1 MKKILFIATLLAS
14 WLPFSTAHAD
24 NVAKIGTTV
33 YETLAAA
40 VSAATAGQTVEITAA
55 GTYTLP
61 SLPQNITIQGAVD
74 GVVFSH
80 TTAGNVASVSNGA
93 TFKNL
98 TFNFG
103 NVNYHGFQSASLI
116 NMDACTLN
124 GKFFSYGDMNFTN
137 CQFVQNN
144 ADYHMWVYGK
154 GTVNYTNCT
163 FTNNATGKFLNL
175 YSESSSNV
183 ATVTV
188 TGCKFINNSTSANKA
203 AINVKATC
211 GSTMLDYT
219 VNVEDCEVEGAFP
232 AASTSSS
239 LVVLNSLV
247 QVDDKP
253 ASAASE
259 NISVEMDNVV
269 VYDNG
274 TSVEVVEINDVA
286 GLKAFRDA
294 VNSRTSYAGKI
305 VRLMADLDLS
315 SEANWQPIGSN
326 TMTSYPGTAFKGTFD
341 GNGHTV
347 SNVTVNTSEPNYAT
361 AGFFGS
367 IEEGSIVNLT
377 VKNVNIKSTHYA
389 GGIVAYTSNTPSIIN
404 CHVIGGTITTTPEL
418 LASGKYDNGDKA
430 GGIMGYCTAGTTIKD
445 CTVEGLTVR
454 AYRDLAGICGRAGG
468 EVSNCTVKDVTVI
481 QDNTNA
487 YEGDKSSTAGTV
499 VGGGSSNAAA
509 TNAANT
515 TENVTIQ
522 FAGNGVAQ
530 IGTTKY
536 ETLQAAIDAAETGD
550 VIELLQDIDLTTVT
564 TAPSD
569 KYNVNVNKSVTIDGK
584 GYKITSSTGKRPL
597 VLTGEG
603 NDITLKNLTVVNNGA
618 DWCLGIT
625 NALTC
630 TLDNTTIDGTRYV
643 GSYNQPLTIGSID
656 ETGRVT
662 LNVTN
667 GSVIKT
673 NDAGSA
679 HYAII
684 AWHPADIT
692 VTNSSLIGW
701 ANVYLKPDA
710 EGSTVNI
717 SYSTLKSQ
725 GVAGATNNFSM
736 FTTECGNNTITLTNN
751 NISLAA
757 AADTYMTLITLNGS
771 DNTVKVLGDGTT
783 FTTNDATLGGISYR
797 KGDFENNTV
806 SFDENTHTTF
816 AEAINVLKEEGISD
830 TEAGGVYTLGYSP
843 EVYYYWFTNG
853 VEKGENCNFADPFVE
868 GWLCDGEFIRVNKDI
883 TLTANIACQLTSGS
897 FTLTL
902 GEYSITKGDYAVTLN
917 GGVSVNTDKQTNIFA
932 AAEGYKIVEAAVE
945 GGYTYTAAE
954 ITPVAQI
961 GDVKYNTLAEAVAA
975 VPTDGTQTTI
985 TMIDNETIVGNSGVT
1000 IAANQNVVLDLNGKT
1015 VTGNTDSE
1023 TTYALITNKGTLT
1036 IQDNTD
1042 TNKDGSGTGRIE
1054 VYPTNPWVYS
1064 EANPGGY
1071 ASNLIRNEGTLTV
1084 ESGYLYNNGTGSA
1097 TYAIDNYSAGKVTIN
1112 GGKIDTAKSSAI
1124 RMFYNNGGSIT
1135 VTDGIV
1141 GGDNSYMGVQVMS
1154 GSNVNVSV
1162 TGGTITGTYAFYA
1175 TNTGGSINISGGTF
1189 DGYVGFGSACT
1200 NDISITDGRFL
1211 EWCGTWGSHAGFIS
1225 GGVFAQ
1231 PVDETYCAKGYI
1243 PTDNG
1248 DGTYGVKLGTY
1259 VAQIGDDK
1267 KFETLEAA
1275 FAAAEDGQT
1284 ITLLANCAGNG
1295 IQVAQGKFTTGLTVD
1310 FAGFTYT
1317 ISGATVGSTGTKTQ
1331 AFQLLKGNTITFK
1344 NGTIVADNVD
1354 VKMMIQNYSN
1364 LTLESMVLDAT
1375 KGTNSIGYVV
1385 STNNGSTTISNT
1397 TITAKAEGVAFD
1409 VCTGWG
1415 GYTSNKVEVTGTS
1428 KINGDVEVSFYG
1440 DGTAPVLT
1448 LTSGTLIGDIVME
1461 KGADKATVTQVDTFN
1476 AEAPDGY
1483 QWKSNGDGTST
1494 LAPNVIVG
1502 STGFATFSSTKALDF
1517 TGIENIY
1524 AYIAVVEDG
1533 KVTYKRIRKVPA
1545 NTGLL
1550 LRNPDKEAADK
1561 SAKAYVPTLS
1571 GDADSTKG
1579 NAFVAVSETITS
1591 LASTEG
1597 DMINYILNNGSNGVG
1612 FYRANNQK
1620 VAAGKAYLTLD
1631 NSTHVKALVFDEDDA
1646 TGIAEVESFDEGTQA
1661 TYNLAGQRVP
1671 ARSAQK
1677 GIYIVNGKKII
1688 K

>member
-24 NVAKIGTTV
+24 NVAKIGSTE

-40 VSAATAGQTVEITAA
+40 VSAANAGETVDITAA

-61 SLPQNITIQGAVD
+61 NLPQNITIQGAVE
-74 GVVFSH
+74 GVVFNCIGAAYTS
-80 TTAGNVASVSNGA
+80 VASVPNGA

-103 NVNYHGFQSASLI
+103 NVDYHGFQHAGLI

-163 FTNNATGKFLNL
+163 FTNNATGKFLHL

-188 TGCKFINNSTSANKA
+188 TGCKFINNSTSASKA

-211 GSTMLDYT
+211 GSKILEYT
-219 VNVEDCEVEGAFP
+219 VNVENCTAEGAFP
-232 AASTSSS
+232 AASSSDA
-239 LVVLNSLV
+239 LVVLNPLV
-247 QVDDKP
+247 QVDDRPSDPTTTEKISIT
-253 ASAASE
+253 AE
-259 NISVEMDNVV
+259 NNTVM
-269 VYDNG
+269 NG
-274 TSVEVVEINDVA
+274 TEEVA
-286 GLKAFRDA
+286 
-294 VNSRTSYAGKI
+294 
-305 VRLMADLDLS
+305 
-315 SEANWQPIGSN
+315 
-326 TMTSYPGTAFKGTFD
+326 
-341 GNGHTV
+341 
-347 SNVTVNTSEPNYAT
+347 
-361 AGFFGS
+361 
-367 IEEGSIVNLT
+367 IED
-377 VKNVNIKSTHYA
+377 
-389 GGIVAYTSNTPSIIN
+389 VAYTEGA
-404 CHVIGGTITTTPEL
+404 VV
-418 LASGKYDNGDKA
+418 
-430 GGIMGYCTAGTTIKD
+430 TA
-445 CTVEGLTVR
+445 
-454 AYRDLAGICGRAGG
+454 A
-468 EVSNCTVKDVTVI
+468 
-481 QDNTNA
+481 
-487 YEGDKSSTAGTV
+487 
-499 VGGGSSNAAA
+499 
-509 TNAANT
+509 
-515 TENVTIQ
+515 
-522 FAGNGVAQ
+522 GVAQ

-536 ETLQAAIDAAETGD
+536 ETLQAAIDAAETGA

-564 TAPSD
+564 TAPSN

-603 NDITLKNLTVVNNGA
+603 NNITLKNLTVVNNRA

-630 TLDNTTIDGTRYV
+630 TLDNTTLDGTNYS

-701 ANVYLKPDA
+701 ANVYLKPQA

-717 SYSTLKSQ
+717 SNSTLKSQ

-736 FTTECGNNTITLTNN
+736 FTTECGNNTITLTDND
-751 NISLAA
+751 ISLAA
-757 AADTYMTLITLNGS
+757 AADTYMTLVTLNGS

-783 FTTNDATLGGISYR
+783 FTTNDATLGGIISLSN
-797 KGDFENNTV
+797 KGELENNTV
-806 SFDENTHTTF
+806 SFDANTHTTF

-868 GWLCDGEFIRVNKDI
+868 GWLCDGEFIRVKKDI

-932 AAEGYKIVEAAVE
+932 AAEGYKIVETAVE

-985 TMIDNETIVGNSGVT
+985 TMIDNETVNVSGYAIVV
-1000 IAANQNVVLDLNGKT
+1000 AKNQNVVLDLNGYQ
-1015 VTGNTDSE
+1015 VVGACEDANTS
-1023 TTYALITNKGTLT
+1023 ALIRNLGTLT
-1036 IQDNTD
+1036 IKDSSD
-1042 TNKDGSGTGRIE
+1042 TQADGSGNGKLIAGAD
-1054 VYPTNPWVYS
+1054 PTWTWDGSDNYAGS
-1064 EANPGGY
+1064 Y
-1071 ASNLIRNEGTLTV
+1071 ASNVIRNEGTLV
-1084 ESGYLYNNGTGSA
+1084 VYSGLLSNVSSGSA
-1097 TYAIDNYSAGKVTIN
+1097 AYAIDNYSSGSVTIN
-1112 GGKIDTAKSSAI
+1112 GGKIDAAKASAI

-1141 GGDNSYMGVQVMS
+1141 GGDNSYMGVQVMGTGTNGVNVNLQGGTFNGQYSVYAGPGSASWSTSEVNIS
-1154 GSNVNVSV
+1154 GGTFNSVVGFTGTLTNVSV
-1162 TGGTITGTYAFYA
+1162 TGGTFNNSCLSYGNVRF
-1175 TNTGGSINISGGTF
+1175 ISGGT
-1189 DGYVGFGSACT
+1189 
-1200 NDISITDGRFL
+1200 
-1211 EWCGTWGSHAGFIS
+1211 
-1225 GGVFAQ
+1225 FAQ
-1231 PVDETYCAKGYI
+1231 PVDEAFCAEGYI

-1259 VAQIGDDK
+1259 VAKIGDDK

-1275 FAAAEDGQT
+1275 FAAATDGQT

-1317 ISGATVGSTGTKTQ
+1317 INGATVGSTGTKTQ
-1331 AFQLLKGNTITFK
+1331 AFQLLKGNTITFM

-1461 KGADKATVTQVDTFN
+1461 KGADKATVTQADTFN

-1502 STGFATFSSTKALDF
+1502 STGFATFSSIYPLDF
-1517 TGIENIY
+1517 TGVEKIY
-1524 AYIAVVEDG
+1524 AYIAVVENG
-1533 KVTYKRIRKVPA
+1533 KVAYKRIRKVPA
-1545 NTGLL
+1545 GTGLL

-1571 GDADSTKG
+1571 GGADSTEG
-1579 NAFVAVSETITS
+1579 NAFMAVSETIAA
-1591 LASTEG
+1591 LATAG
-1597 DMINYILNNGSNGVG
+1597 NGVTNYILNNGSKGVG